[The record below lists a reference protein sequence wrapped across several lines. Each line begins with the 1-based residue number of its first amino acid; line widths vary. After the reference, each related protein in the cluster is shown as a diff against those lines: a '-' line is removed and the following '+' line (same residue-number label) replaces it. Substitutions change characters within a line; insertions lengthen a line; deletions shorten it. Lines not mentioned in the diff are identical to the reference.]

1 MRLLLKPE
9 MHKYRLTPSAKSDLI
24 EIWNYTVETW
34 GEKQAEKYLQ
44 EIEDKLGQLSA
55 NPELGRQR
63 PEIHPGYYSFPVRK
77 HSIFYLQSNNYI
89 DIIGIL
95 HGRMDINKNLI

>member
-1 MRLLLKPE
+1 MR
-9 MHKYRLTPSAKSDLI
+9 KYRLTPAAKSDLI
-24 EIWNYTVETW
+24 EIWNYTVEKW

-44 EIEDKLGQLSA
+44 DIEGKLNQLAA

-63 PEIHPGYYSFPVRK
+63 PEISPGYYSFPVGK
-77 HSIFYLQSNNYI
+77 HIVFYLLSDHYI

-95 HGRMDINKNLI
+95 HGRMDIDKNLIQKI

>member
-1 MRLLLKPE
+1 

-44 EIEDKLGQLSA
+44 DIENKLNQLAA
-55 NPELGRQR
+55 NPELGRRR
-63 PEIHPGYYSFPVRK
+63 PEISPGYYSFPAQK
-77 HSIFYLQSNNYI
+77 HIIFYLNSGRHI

-95 HGRMDINKNLI
+95 HGKMDIDKNLM

>member
-1 MRLLLKPE
+1 

-24 EIWNYTVETW
+24 DIWYYSVETW

-44 EIEDKLGQLSA
+44 DVEDKLNQIA
-55 NPELGRQR
+55 DNPRLEKHR
-63 PEIHPGYYSFPVRK
+63 PEIVLGYYSFPVQK
-77 HSIFYLQSNNYI
+77 HIIFYLISNSYI

-95 HGRMDINKNLI
+95 HGKMDIDKNLM

>member
-1 MRLLLKPE
+1 MR
-9 MHKYRLTPSAKSDLI
+9 KYRLTPSAKSDLI
-24 EIWNYTVETW
+24 DIWNYTVETW

-44 EIEDKLGQLSA
+44 NIEDKLNQLAA

-63 PEIHPGYYSFPVRK
+63 PEISAGYYSFPVQK
-77 HSIFYLQSNNYI
+77 HILFYLNSGGHI

-95 HGRMDINKNLI
+95 HGKMDIDKNLM

>member
-1 MRLLLKPE
+1 

-44 EIEDKLGQLSA
+44 EIEDKLDQLA
-55 NPELGRQR
+55 DNPELGRQR
-63 PEIHPGYYSFPVRK
+63 PEIHPGYCSSPVRK
-77 HSIFYLQSNNYI
+77 HIIFYLQSDNHI
-89 DIIGIL
+89 DVIGVL
-95 HGRMDINKNLI
+95 HGKMDIDKNLM

>member
-1 MRLLLKPE
+1 

-24 EIWNYTVETW
+24 KIWNYTVETW

-44 EIEDKLGQLSA
+44 DIEDKFNQLAA
-55 NPELGRQR
+55 NPELGRRR
-63 PEIHPGYYSFPVRK
+63 PEISSGYYSFPALK
-77 HSIFYLQSNNYI
+77 HIIFYLNSGRYI

-95 HGRMDINKNLI
+95 HEKMDIDKNLL

>member
-1 MRLLLKPE
+1 
-9 MHKYRLTPSAKSDLI
+9 MHNYRLTPSAKSDLI

-44 EIEDKLGQLSA
+44 DIEDKLNQLA
-55 NPELGRQR
+55 VNPELGRRR
-63 PEIHPGYYSFPVRK
+63 PEISPGYYSFPIRK
-77 HSIFYLQSNNYI
+77 HTIFYLNSGRHI

-95 HGRMDINKNLI
+95 HGKMDIDKNLM

>member
-1 MRLLLKPE
+1 

-34 GEKQAEKYLQ
+34 GEKQAEKYLHD
-44 EIEDKLGQLSA
+44 IEDKLNQLAA
-55 NPELGRQR
+55 NPGLGRQR
-63 PEIHPGYYSFPVRK
+63 PEIVPGYYSFPAREHIV
-77 HSIFYLQSNNYI
+77 FYLISDRHI

-95 HGRMDINKNLI
+95 HGKMDIDKNLMQFSP

>member
-1 MRLLLKPE
+1 
-9 MHKYRLTPSAKSDLI
+9 MHNYRLTPSAKSDLI

-44 EIEDKLGQLSA
+44 DIEDKLNQLAA

-63 PEIHPGYYSFPVRK
+63 PEISSGYYSFSAQK
-77 HSIFYLQSNNYI
+77 HIIFYLHSDNHI

-95 HGRMDINKNLI
+95 HGKMDIDKNLM

>member
-1 MRLLLKPE
+1 MLLLSSG
-9 MHKYRLTPSAKSDLI
+9 MHNYRLTPSAKSDLI

-44 EIEDKLGQLSA
+44 DIEAKLNQLAA
-55 NPELGRQR
+55 NTELGRQR
-63 PEIHPGYYSFPVRK
+63 PEIEPGYYSFPALK
-77 HSIFYLQSNNYI
+77 HTIFYLHSDSHI

-95 HGRMDINKNLI
+95 HGKMDIDKNLM

>member
-1 MRLLLKPE
+1 
-9 MHKYRLTPSAKSDLI
+9 MHKYRLTHSAKSDLI
-24 EIWNYTVETW
+24 EIWNYTVDNW

-44 EIEDKLGQLSA
+44 DIEDKLNQLAA

-63 PEIHPGYYSFPVRK
+63 PEISPGYYSFPAQK
-77 HSIFYLQSNNYI
+77 HIIFYLKSGSYI

-95 HGRMDINKNLI
+95 HGKMDIDKNLL

>member
-1 MRLLLKPE
+1 

-44 EIEDKLGQLSA
+44 DIEDKLNQLAA
-55 NPELGRQR
+55 NPEL
-63 PEIHPGYYSFPVRK
+63 EEDDLKF
-77 HSIFYLQSNNYI
+77 LL
-89 DIIGIL
+89 DIIPFLYRNTLFSIL
-95 HGRMDINKNLI
+95 TRVITLISSVFYMEKWILIKI

>member
-1 MRLLLKPE
+1 

-44 EIEDKLGQLSA
+44 DIEDKLNQLAA
-55 NPELGRQR
+55 NPEHGRRR
-63 PEIHPGYYSFPVRK
+63 PEISSGYYSFPVRK
-77 HSIFYLQSNNYI
+77 HIIFYLQSNTHI

-95 HGRMDINKNLI
+95 HGKMDVNKNLM

>member
-1 MRLLLKPE
+1 

-44 EIEDKLGQLSA
+44 DIEDKLNQIA
-55 NPELGRQR
+55 GR
-63 PEIHPGYYSFPVRK
+63 
-77 HSIFYLQSNNYI
+77 
-89 DIIGIL
+89 
-95 HGRMDINKNLI
+95 

>member
-1 MRLLLKPE
+1 

-34 GEKQAEKYLQ
+34 GE
-44 EIEDKLGQLSA
+44 I
-55 NPELGRQR
+55 
-63 PEIHPGYYSFPVRK
+63 
-77 HSIFYLQSNNYI
+77 IFYLNSGLHI

-95 HGRMDINKNLI
+95 HGKMDIDKNLM